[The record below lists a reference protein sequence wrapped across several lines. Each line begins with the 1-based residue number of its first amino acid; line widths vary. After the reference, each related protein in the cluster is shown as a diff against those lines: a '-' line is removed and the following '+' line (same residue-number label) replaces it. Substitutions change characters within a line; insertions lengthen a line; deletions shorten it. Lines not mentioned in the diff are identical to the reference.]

1 MAKTEIILKIAYM
14 HLLEEKGWD
23 ICFLFIFI
31 CNLDVTT
38 ATWLIWRNF
47 NCLLLSAKKF
57 LKKLKAVSYE
67 VQGYIKLFYVVQTET
82 KKIPGKTKM
91 KNSKHVRFTV
101 IFWERALKKIA
112 MKQTA
117 SLIKFIKS

>member
-1 MAKTEIILKIAYM
+1 M
-14 HLLEEKGWD
+14 
-23 ICFLFIFI
+23 
-31 CNLDVTT
+31 
-38 ATWLIWRNF
+38 
-47 NCLLLSAKKF
+47 
-57 LKKLKAVSYE
+57 KAVSYE
-67 VQGYIKLFYVVQTET
+67 VQGYIELFYVVQTET

-117 SLIKFIKS
+117 SLIKFIKF